1 MRYMLLVNTDACLSR
16 MLDWLM
22 EGRCECVE
30 SINKYPVTY
39 QPAAAL
45 PTII

>member
-1 MRYMLLVNTDACLSR
+1 MRYTLLVNTDACLSR

-22 EGRCECVE
+22 EGRCEYVE
-30 SINKYPVTY
+30 SINKYSVAY
-39 QPAAAL
+39 QSAAAL